1 MERTHQINSNLTVS
15 VEKGRLWTLCQNQTR
30 GKMDMSIC
38 FIMEIHQSQSR
49 QTEKGGSSDLLDE
62 GEAIGSDQLH
72 GQTVY

>member
-1 MERTHQINSNLTVS
+1 
-15 VEKGRLWTLCQNQTR
+15 
-30 GKMDMSIC
+30 MSIC
-38 FIMEIHQSQSR
+38 CIMEIHQSQSR